1 MQKPVSYLEP
11 LLHLHIQCLYTFSKS
26 IAIASFW
33 AEWVNDL
40 EQQKLST
47 LSDGQNSL
55 WEVTSSLFRPSAWEL
70 IKLPN
75 IAINYVTLVF

>member
-1 MQKPVSYLEP
+1 MYLEP
-11 LLHLHIQCLYTFSKS
+11 LLLHLHIQCIYSFSKS
-26 IAIASFW
+26 IVIASLW

-55 WEVTSSLFRPSAWEL
+55 WEVTSSLFRPSWKL